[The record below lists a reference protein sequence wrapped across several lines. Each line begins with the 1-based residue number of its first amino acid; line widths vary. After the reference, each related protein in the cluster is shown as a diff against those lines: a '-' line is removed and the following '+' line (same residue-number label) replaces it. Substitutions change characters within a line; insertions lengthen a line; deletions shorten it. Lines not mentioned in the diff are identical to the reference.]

1 MKVLI
6 IGLLTVNCIVLCLS
20 DESNST
26 SSTSLTSSTSPR
38 VNAVEINTKS
48 NYATIVIPEQQA
60 QARKTVDNSMLRN
73 TGDSYLA
80 ALADSHGGVPPSNNF
95 KKQQI
100 NRDQQEFNEPDY
112 PPNGDNYYP
121 QPQNDY
127 NAPTYSMN
135 QVLGKI
141 FCNLKNSEYC
151 KIGCFDLLHK
161 SICYALLRSEVIVSC
176 LQASYHGISSQIY
189 HQVAM
194 KTGEINGCRSQ
205 HPILV
210 KFTAGPVFSGQQRSC
225 STY

>member
-26 SSTSLTSSTSPR
+26 SSTSPR
-38 VNAVEINTKS
+38 ANAVEINTKS

-135 QVLGKI
+135 QVSGKI
-141 FCNLKNSEYC
+141 LCNLINSEYC
-151 KIGCFDLLHK
+151 ARFCITVFKIGCFDLLHK
-161 SICYALLRSEVIVSC
+161 SIYVMPC
-176 LQASYHGISSQIY
+176 
-189 HQVAM
+189 
-194 KTGEINGCRSQ
+194 
-205 HPILV
+205 
-210 KFTAGPVFSGQQRSC
+210 
-225 STY
+225 